1 MVELRNTLSRSVLI
15 VDTYYPAFL
24 RSVNYDKNLKQSYS
38 TLKEHLMSLS
48 FGTSDAYSC
57 GLKKLGWDAEEV
69 IPNCFALQNAWGQ
82 EHSYKIWKSLDQVPP
97 SYIARIPILRQTWS
111 KMPTLHKMLRRQITN
126 LNPDVVYF
134 QDLNFAS
141 PGLLTELRRE
151 GRLVVGQIASPL
163 PPASRLKNFDL
174 ILSSLPNQI
183 EQISSHGI
191 KSEFL
196 PIAFDERVLDRI
208 QVEPERDISIS
219 FVGGISKFHNTTIP
233 LLQAV
238 EKTVP
243 ELEIFGYGAEH
254 LLDTPSLYT
263 RHRGERWGKDMYG
276 VLFRSRATLNRH
288 ISISGEYANNM
299 RLFEA
304 TGAGTLLITDQKRN
318 LSDYFN
324 IGEEVLVYS
333 TNDEAADIAKWAE
346 NNRDKAAEIATKG
359 QERTLNDHTYN
370 KCMEKLNKILLRYL

>member
-1 MVELRNTLSRSVLI
+1 MLKKSILI

-24 RSVNYDKNLKQSYS
+24 QSVNYDKNLRESYS
-38 TLKEHLMSLS
+38 ALKENLMSLS

-69 IPNCFALQNAWGQ
+69 VPNSFALQNAWGQ
-82 EHSYKIWKSLDQVPP
+82 EHSHKIWKSLDQVPP
-97 SYIARIPILRQTWS
+97 SYIARIPILRQAWA
-111 KMPTLHKMLRRQITN
+111 KMPTLHKMLRWQISN

-141 PGLLTELRRE
+141 PGLLLDLRQE

-163 PPASRLKNFDL
+163 PPISRLKKFDL

-191 KSEFL
+191 SSEFL
-196 PIAFDERVLDRI
+196 PIAFDSRLLDRR
-208 QVEPERDISIS
+208 QVECERDIGIS
-219 FVGGISKFHNTTIP
+219 FVGGISKFHNTTVP

-238 EKTVP
+238 QKTVP
-243 ELEIFGYGAEH
+243 ELEIFGYGAE
-254 LLDTPSLYT
+254 SLSDIPVLSA
-263 RHRGERWGKDMYG
+263 RHRGERWGKDMYE

-304 TGAGTLLITDQKRN
+304 TGAGALLITDQKRN
-318 LSDYFN
+318 LSQYFK
-324 IGEEVLVYS
+324 IGEEVLSYS

-346 NNRDKAAEIATKG
+346 NNPDKAAQIAAKA
-359 QERTLNDHTYN
+359 QERTLNEHTYD
-370 KCMEKLNKILLRYL
+370 KCMEKLDEILVRYV

>member
-1 MVELRNTLSRSVLI
+1 MIKKSILI

-24 RSVNYDKNLKQSYS
+24 RSVNYDQNLKKSYS

-57 GLKKLGWDAEEV
+57 GLKKLGWDATEV

-82 EHSYKIWKSLDQVPP
+82 EYSYRIWKSLDQVPP

-126 LNPDVVYF
+126 LNPAVVYF

-163 PPASRLKNFDL
+163 PPVSRLKNFDL

-183 EQISSHGI
+183 EQISSHGV

-196 PIAFDERVLDRI
+196 PIAFDKRILDRI
-208 QVEPERDISIS
+208 DVKPERDIGIS
-219 FVGGISKFHNTTIP
+219 FVGGISKFHNTTVP

-238 EKTVP
+238 QNTVP

-254 LLDTPSLYT
+254 LLDSPSLYA
-263 RHRGERWGKDMYG
+263 RHRGERWGKDMYD

-288 ISISGEYANNM
+288 ISISEEYANNM

-304 TGAGTLLITDQKRN
+304 TGAGTLLITDQKSN
-318 LSDYFN
+318 LAEYFK
-324 IGEEVLVYS
+324 IGEEVLAYS
-333 TNDEAADIAKWAE
+333 NNDEAADLAKWAE
-346 NNRDKAAEIATKG
+346 DNRDKAAQIATKG
-359 QERTLNDHTYN
+359 QERTMREHTYDS
-370 KCMEKLNKILLRYL
+370 CMEKLDAILVRHL